1 MRQLLIYSDSVIKG
15 VMHENGRYKLCEDHD
30 FASLNARGIEAHN
43 HSKMGATIRTGLAI
57 MRRKLAPCDEETL
70 VLLSFGGNDC
80 DYNWAEVAA
89 DPDGIHMP
97 HIEPDEFAALYRE
110 AIELARA
117 SGAKVA
123 AASIVPI
130 EARRYM
136 HTISEGKSGEN
147 ILKWLGDVNRLYR
160 WQESYNQIACSV
172 AGKLGCPILDIRSA
186 FLQSACF
193 PTLMSDDG
201 IHPSPAGHALL
212 HRTVRAALCG
222 IE

>member
-1 MRQLLIYSDSVIKG
+1 MRQLFFFSDSVIKG

-43 HSKMGATIRTGLAI
+43 HSKMGATIRTGLDI
-57 MRRKLAPCDEETL
+57 MRRKLTPCDEETL

-130 EARRYM
+130 EARRY
-136 HTISEGKSGEN
+136 SSGSMCAARS
-147 ILKWLGDVNRLYR
+147 LTSAPRFYR
-160 WQESYNQIACSV
+160 APASRRSCRTMASTLPLPVTRCCIGLSV
-172 AGKLGCPILDIRSA
+172 PPSA
-186 FLQSACF
+186 A
-193 PTLMSDDG
+193 
-201 IHPSPAGHALL
+201 
-212 HRTVRAALCG
+212 
-222 IE
+222 